1 MNTVGI
7 FWDYENCAPPA
18 APPGTPWPSV
28 SVLLVAYMV
37 ASCSSGYLELTAP
50 HSALA
55 TPSSTANTPV
65 NPEPSP
71 LLPTSPKTL
80 VLRSELQSSGV
91 SLIDCPHD
99 SRKNVADA
107 MLACDL
113 VCFALDHPTT
123 PSISYPSLIPSSPY
137 SIPSTPFSYVS
148 APPISPPKTTV
159 VLVSGDRDFA
169 YPLAVLKA
177 RRYEVGL
184 IIPPGGAH
192 PALRAQASWVLNWKD
207 VMEDAAVHA
216 EARGDLNS
224 NASVNPSRSA
234 GQASNANGTAST
246 SNQPTEHRAN
256 PRRSSFA
263 SRRGSVSG
271 SRRGS
276 ISSSSPAPPL
286 PPPPPPAESGS
297 SRAPNSS
304 STTTH
309 NASTSSPIPRPPLPP
324 LPPDEPSPQLP
335 PTPKMSRRSSLRRI
349 AKAGSRPPS
358 RSRSRLGTKNTKPEV
373 RTEQATAGASRSE
386 QKRPQ
391 PTIIPVPLT
400 SSPVGPAGPSFA
412 AMSPQGQGR
421 PHTPPL
427 FSTHPVSPPPPA
439 APPALAPPP
448 TPPVK
453 ASTPSVKPPTPPRD
467 TSRPPHRPSIPH
479 EPSTVSKPGNEDLS
493 TGLDIPPVTSALQS
507 LVPPAPALR
516 PTSIRPP
523 LTVVAPVANSSTLT
537 PATPVTP
544 PASPPFRP
552 WARLQPV
559 NDETDGDGD
568 QVASK
573 RTRKGKERSRDS
585 QDAASREPEEHQ
597 RRVELEQHK
606 IKETS
611 DMSEEPIK
619 LVVDV
624 AMAIKSS
631 CLPSAISGVD
641 SILRSYSERTPN
653 ADYEGQLGH
662 FGRPE
667 VKSPLASHS
676 QAPTLNAGDETE
688 DEEKFDE
695 SFFASL
701 ARSPPTVNAA
711 RTPGTIKALLLDLI
725 AGEGGAPES
734 YRLSHSSTPRPLQR
748 THSLPSGTPTI
759 QSLLAG
765 SKRNSLD
772 AHIELLESVA
782 RVEIGTQSDD
792 SLRRVYSRV
801 GSPAV
806 PPPLVHRNT
815 LPSTN
820 TVSINTSALG
830 LSSNPSVDSTYK
842 EFRPLIDVLERLRR
856 DGNDCPLRSL
866 IGSEFSRDVFTN
878 AGVSSFRE
886 YVNRASQAGVVEVG
900 GGSVQGREWI
910 SLSRHWRG
918 MCSGFE

>member
-18 APPGTPWPSV
+18 GTPGYV
-28 SVLLVAYMV
+28 VAERLRAACGV
-37 ASCSSGYLELTAP
+37 HGSIVQFRAYLELTAP

-55 TPSSTANTPV
+55 TSSSTANTPV
-65 NPEPSP
+65 NPELSP

-80 VLRSELQSSGV
+80 ALRSELQSSGV

-113 VCFALDHPTT
+113 VCFALDHPTI
-123 PSISYPSLIPSSPY
+123 PSTSYPSLIPASPY

-184 IIPPGGAH
+184 IVPPGGVH

-207 VMEDAAVHA
+207 VMEGAAVHA
-216 EARGDLNS
+216 EARGDLDS

-234 GQASNANGTAST
+234 GQASNSNGTAST

-256 PRRSSFA
+256 PRRSSLA

-286 PPPPPPAESGS
+286 PPPPPAAESGS
-297 SRAPNSS
+297 SRAPNFSS
-304 STTTH
+304 TTTTH
-309 NASTSSPIPRPPLPP
+309 NASTSTSLSLDHHFHHCHPTNHHHNYHPHQKCLEDHPSDVLPKLVRDR
-324 LPPDEPSPQLP
+324 LPDLDQD
-335 PTPKMSRRSSLRRI
+335 
-349 AKAGSRPPS
+349 
-358 RSRSRLGTKNTKPEV
+358 
-373 RTEQATAGASRSE
+373 RSE

-453 ASTPSVKPPTPPRD
+453 VSAPSAKPPTPPRD

-479 EPSTVSKPGNEDLS
+479 VSTPRPPVSTPQEPSTVSKPGNEDLS

-597 RRVELEQHK
+597 MRVEQEQHK

-653 ADYEGQLGH
+653 ADYGGQLDH
-662 FGRPE
+662 LSRPE
-667 VKSPLASHS
+667 VTSPLASHS

-725 AGEGGAPES
+725 AGEGGAPDS
-734 YRLSHSSTPRPLQR
+734 HRLSHSSTPRPLQR

-759 QSLLAG
+759 QSLLTG
-765 SKRNSLD
+765 SKRNSLN

-801 GSPAV
+801 GSPVV

-820 TVSINTSALG
+820 TVSINASALG
-830 LSSNPSVDSTYK
+830 LSSNPSVESTYK

-856 DGNDCPLRSL
+856 GGNDCPLRSL

-886 YVNRASQAGVVEVG
+886 YVNRANQAGVVEVG